1 MRRRSRRRARRG
13 GAGDL
18 GRCRHRGSWLSTE
31 HPSFTS
37 IRVRYNVQP
46 MTNAS
51 EIIEAAMALPP
62 EARAQIAEQLLASLD
77 PAQAEVDA
85 AWEAEIDRRVREV
98 EEGRVTLLPHEQ

>member
-1 MRRRSRRRARRG
+1 
-13 GAGDL
+13 
-18 GRCRHRGSWLSTE
+18 
-31 HPSFTS
+31 
-37 IRVRYNVQP
+37 

-85 AWEAEIDRRVREV
+85 AWEAEIERRVREI
-98 EEGRVTLLPHEQ
+98 EGGRISMILHEQVMMNIRSHLRC